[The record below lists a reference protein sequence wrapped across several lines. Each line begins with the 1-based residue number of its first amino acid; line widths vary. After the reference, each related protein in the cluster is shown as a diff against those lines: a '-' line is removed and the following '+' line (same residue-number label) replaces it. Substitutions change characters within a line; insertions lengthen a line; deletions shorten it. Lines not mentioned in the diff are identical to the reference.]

1 MALLVTAFLM
11 AVPLISLLPP
21 PALAESPAAQQIA
34 SSPVAILNDVEV
46 LARRGAALVAAER
59 EYDAGAIDA
68 LAAYDI
74 SDVIGRIAERLGDRE
89 PPVLI
94 INGRKVADPSIFTRF
109 PPDAMIRLEV
119 LPAGAAA
126 LYGEAPGRRVL
137 NLVLERQFKTT
148 TGQVGAGGPTDP
160 GALRLQAGLQY
171 ATLADQ
177 SALSSGIDLSSSS
190 ALRIRERE
198 GYTLRAPG
206 DDLATL
212 LPGMRLVAVNV
223 GGTRPI
229 GDWSSSFRA
238 NLRQAQTSST
248 TLLNDVATQYGS
260 RTAALDAALGLSGDL
275 AGWTTELAFDLDLSA
290 SRQVG
295 LSSDRQTIRSIK
307 SIKGTWS
314 GSRALLAM
322 PAGDL
327 LTNLSATFAKADST
341 SEGKVSGSSSRD
353 HLSAQSVRLS
363 GGVTVPLARRYDTEG
378 ERQPGLGDAM
388 LTLGGAV
395 VAGDAGNGQG
405 LNAELA
411 WTPLDHIR
419 FQATLATDQQ
429 PPTVQQLYAPVA
441 YGEPTT
447 VFDLTRGEAVQ
458 IIPIRGGNP
467 ALRNSGSTVMTAGL
481 SAGPYTTRSLQL
493 GLIYSHATSEDGIGV
508 LATPTASLETLY
520 PDRFLR
526 NADGR
531 LVSIDQRP
539 LNLASSVNE
548 TINLNIGAGL
558 PLSTSADGET
568 QLISLNL
575 NTAYRLRDQTDLG
588 NGAPLIDTLAGV
600 GGGQP
605 RQETT
610 LFLDTSRGR
619 WSGSLS
625 TRWQSAYRLRLAE
638 RPDPGDV
645 LVDDLATVNL
655 RGAFTLAGRRA
666 GGGAQ
671 DSRRAGGGQ
680 IVLEIENLFDARPS
694 ARLADGRPA
703 PGYGRDDRDPLG
715 RAVRIQL
722 SRRF

>member
-1 MALLVTAFLM
+1 MVQSITAFM
-11 AVPLISLLPP
+11 AVVSLISQTATVAATPSDYQADP
-21 PALAESPAAQQIA
+21 RPAVVLD
-34 SSPVAILNDVEV
+34 DVEV
-46 LARRGAALVAAER
+46 SARRGAALVAAER

-119 LPAGAAA
+119 LPAEAAA

-148 TGQVGAGGPTDP
+148 TGQVGAGAPTDP
-160 GALRLQAGLQY
+160 GALRLHAGLQY
-171 ATLADQ
+171 AALADQ
-177 SALSSGIDLSSSS
+177 SALSSGIDLNSSS
-190 ALRIRERE
+190 ALRVRERE
-198 GYTLRAPG
+198 GYALRAPG

-212 LPGMRLVAVNV
+212 LPGTRLVAVNV

-248 TLLNDVATQYGS
+248 TLLNDVAAEYGS
-260 RTAALDAALGLSGDL
+260 RTEALGAALGLSGDL
-275 AGWTTELAFDLDLSA
+275 AGWTTQLAFDLDLSA

-295 LSSDRQTIRSIK
+295 LSSDRQTLR

-314 GSRALLAM
+314 ASRALLNM

-327 LTNLSATFAKADST
+327 LTNLSATVAKAEST
-341 SEGKVSGSSSRD
+341 SEGRVSGSSSRA

-363 GGVTVPLARRYDTEG
+363 GGMTVPLARRHDAEG
-378 ERQPGLGDAM
+378 ARQTGMGDAV

-395 VAGDAGNGQG
+395 VAGDAGNGHG

-411 WTPLDHIR
+411 WTPLDHLR
-419 FQATLATDQQ
+419 LQATLATDQQ
-429 PPTVQQLYAPVA
+429 PPTVQQLYAPVV

-467 ALRNSGSTVMTAGL
+467 ALWNSGSTVMTAGL

-493 GLIYSHATSEDGIGV
+493 GLTYSHATSEDGIGV
-508 LATPTASLETLY
+508 LATPTGSLEALY

-539 LNLASSVNE
+539 LNLASSLNE
-548 TINLNIGAGL
+548 TIHLNIGAGL

-575 NTAYRLRDQTDLG
+575 NTAYRLKDQTDLG
-588 NGAPLIDTLAGV
+588 NGASLIDTLAGV

-605 RQETT
+605 RQEMT

-638 RPDPGDV
+638 SPDPGDV

-666 GGGAQ
+666 GGGAP

-694 ARLADGRPA
+694 ARLADGQAA

-715 RAVRIQL
+715 RAIRVQL

>member
-1 MALLVTAFLM
+1 MFLSIAASITVASLASQTATSAATPSEYQADPRP
-11 AVPLISLLPP
+11 AVVLD
-21 PALAESPAAQQIA
+21 
-34 SSPVAILNDVEV
+34 DVEV
-46 LARRGAALVAAER
+46 TARRGAALVAPER
-59 EYDAGAIDA
+59 EYDASAIDA

-74 SDVIGRIAERLGDRE
+74 SEIIGRIAERLGDRE

-109 PPDAMIRLEV
+109 PPDAMVRLEF
-119 LPAGAAA
+119 LPAGASA

-148 TGQVGAGGPTDP
+148 TGQVGAGAPTDP
-160 GALRLQAGLQY
+160 GALRLHAGLQY
-171 ATLADQ
+171 AALADQ

-190 ALRIRERE
+190 ALRVRERE

-212 LPGMRLVAVNV
+212 LPGTRIVALNV

-238 NLRQAQTSST
+238 NLRQAQTAST

-260 RTAALDAALGLSGDL
+260 HTEAVGAALGLSGDL
-275 AGWTTELAFDLDLSA
+275 AGWTTQLAFDLDLSA

-295 LSSDRQTIRSIK
+295 LSSGRQTLRSL
-307 SIKGTWS
+307 KGSWS
-314 GSRALLAM
+314 GSRALLNM

-327 LTNLSATFAKADST
+327 LTNLSATFSRAEST
-341 SEGKVSGSSSRD
+341 SEGGVSGSSSWDR
-353 HLSAQSVRLS
+353 LSTQSVRLS
-363 GGVTVPLARRYDTEG
+363 GGVTVPLAGRYDAEG
-378 ERQPGLGDAM
+378 QREPGSGDAT

-395 VAGDAGNGQG
+395 VSGDAGNGQG

-419 FQATLATDQQ
+419 LQATLATDQQ
-429 PPTVQQLYAPVA
+429 PPTIQQLYAPVA
-441 YGEPTT
+441 YGAPTT
-447 VFDLTRGEAVQ
+447 IFDLTRGEAVQ

-467 ALRNSGSTVMTAGL
+467 ALRNSGSTVMTTGL

-493 GLIYSHATSEDGIGV
+493 GLTYSHATSEDGIGV
-508 LATPTASLETLY
+508 LATPTASLEALY

-526 NADGR
+526 DADGR
-531 LVSIDQRP
+531 LGSIDQRP
-539 LNLASSVNE
+539 LNLASSLNE
-548 TINLNIGAGL
+548 KINLNIGAGL

-575 NTAYRLRDQTDLG
+575 NTTYRLRDQTDLG

-655 RGAFTLAGRRA
+655 RGAFSLAGRRA

-715 RAVRIQL
+715 RAIRIQL
-722 SRRF
+722 LRRF